1 MRYWAPMPPL
11 LSVPQAAER
20 LNLSPAMVRRY
31 CQNGNLHATKITGAW
46 LISLDDLAEFAKKPR
61 RRGPKSK
68 PR

>member
-11 LSVPQAAER
+11 LSVPQAAAR
-20 LNLSPAMVRRY
+20 LGLKPAIVRRY
-31 CQNGNLHATKITGAW
+31 CQNGKLRATKITGAW
-46 LISLDDLAEFAKKPR
+46 LIFPDDLEKFASKPR